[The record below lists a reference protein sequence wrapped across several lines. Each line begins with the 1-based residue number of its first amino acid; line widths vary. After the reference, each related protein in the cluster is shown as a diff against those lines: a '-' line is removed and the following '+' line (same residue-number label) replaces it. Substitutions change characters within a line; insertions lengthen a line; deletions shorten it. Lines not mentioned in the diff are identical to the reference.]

1 MAGAKPAVHV
11 VQLKTIQVPELL
23 VKGNKFIKWDDS
35 STIGVPV
42 TLRVDPKG
50 YFLYW
55 RDQNKDMDALDIS
68 YIRDTRTGKQ
78 AKVPK
83 MDKLRETCSIGPSDI
98 PLEDKTVTIAYGN
111 DMVNVEFINFV
122 CASRELAALLC
133 EELLKY
139 ANNLLALNGSCLT
152 FLDKAHTRLTHVL
165 DVNGK
170 IPVKNII
177 KMISKDNKEDR
188 RRIEKA
194 LEAMG
199 FKASKTDTID
209 PNKFTFDD
217 FFTFYRH
224 LLGRTEVDQVFE
236 EIGAKKKPYLTSEQ
250 FVKFL
255 NDTQRDPRLNEIL
268 YPYFTSK
275 QALDLI
281 HTYETKP
288 NMSAKGHFSQ
298 EGFLKFLMS
307 EDNNLIP
314 AQSLDLSQDMG
325 QPLSHY
331 FINSSH
337 NTYLTGHQ
345 LTGKSSVEI
354 YSQVLLSG
362 CRCIELDCWDGK
374 AADEEPMITHGFT
387 MCTEIPFKDVIEA
400 IAVSAF
406 KTSEYPVILSFENHC
421 SQKQQAKMAAYCRN
435 IFGDMLLVDPLEG
448 FPIEPGYPLPSPE
461 LLKRKIIV
469 KNRKKHFH
477 KKQQQNNTQQKAPTQ
492 RINRKQNSV
501 SEDMSASLTGS
512 LAAGDD
518 GSGAGV
524 VVAVKLGQ
532 PDSVEGPDEPVD
544 EEESE
549 SSESD
554 DDDEVTGL
562 TEEEERERKRR
573 IQERLKQE
581 KGTAGSEAEA
591 GMEMSALVNYVQ
603 PVHFHS
609 FDMSEKKGRAYEISS
624 FVETQATNLLKEY
637 PVEFVKYNKKQ
648 LIRIYPRATRFNSTN
663 FMPQIFWNAGCQL
676 VALNF
681 QTLDLAMQLNLGI
694 FEYNNRS
701 GYILKPD
708 FMRRLDKH
716 FDPFA
721 ESVVDGIVA
730 GTVTFKVIAGQ
741 FLSDKK
747 VGTYVE
753 VDMFGLPT
761 DTHRK
766 KFRTRTVP
774 NNGINP
780 VYDEPPFVFKKVV
793 LPNLAVIRIGVYE
806 ETGKMIGH
814 RVLSVESLRPG
825 YRHVNLRNECNQPLL
840 LPSLFVHI
848 SVKDYVMDM
857 HADFAEAL
865 ADPMKHLSKMTKHKM
880 QLEVF
885 TDDEGEPVST
895 PATNGNEE
903 ESEKKVSQSTEEP
916 PFNPPPRVN
925 RNGSLPNVFN
935 NGVNEAP
942 RLTRT
947 PSNPHSTVMK
957 KDSAFSNSSDN
968 SGSMNLRSRF
978 SEPDLLIPTPLS
990 KLKEE
995 KAVFKMIS
1003 KRDKDLELLKKKH
1016 EKAQDSMRE
1025 IHAVR
1030 EEKLQQQQLK
1040 ERAALEKAHQ
1050 KLMKKAGKS
1059 GTVSQ
1064 VQTDN
1069 DEKLS
1074 KLLQDHEEQLKG
1086 LRKSHA
1092 EVYVAMCRDQ
1102 FQAELEVHMKHSG
1115 PIYDTLQTVMDQ
1127 DHRDHEQRF
1136 KAIHDHEVK
1145 ELTKRMEVQTKEEM
1159 RALQKKSKDKQAFS
1173 RLKRENQKRHIDT
1186 VVSERQ
1192 KLKEILENRLDDLK
1206 KRHDVIK
1213 EELTSDKKS
1222 TEQQY
1227 SEQFT
1232 AKYCRIQDQ
1241 FRSLLEVDIS
1251 ITQPTSNAK
1260 RGDSLYMTDVY
1271 QV

>member
-1 MAGAKPAVHV
+1 MKLQQPYTALNKKGIKENVI
-11 VQLKTIQVPELL
+11 KTNKEETIHFMEILL
-23 VKGNKFIKWDDS
+23 
-35 STIGVPV
+35 
-42 TLRVDPKG
+42 
-50 YFLYW
+50 
-55 RDQNKDMDALDIS
+55 DMDALDIS

-637 PVEFVKYNKKQ
+637 PVEF
-648 LIRIYPRATRFNSTN
+648 
-663 FMPQIFWNAGCQL
+663 IFWNAGCQL

-885 TDDEGEPVST
+885 TDDEGEPV
-895 PATNGNEE
+895 
-903 ESEKKVSQSTEEP
+903 K
-916 PFNPPPRVN
+916 
-925 RNGSLPNVFN
+925 
-935 NGVNEAP
+935 
-942 RLTRT
+942 
-947 PSNPHSTVMK
+947 
-957 KDSAFSNSSDN
+957 
-968 SGSMNLRSRF
+968 
-978 SEPDLLIPTPLS
+978 PDLLIPTPLS

-1016 EKAQDSMRE
+1016 E
-1025 IHAVR
+1025 
-1030 EEKLQQQQLK
+1030 K

-1074 KLLQDHEEQLKG
+1074 KLLQDHEEQ
-1086 LRKSHA
+1086 
-1092 EVYVAMCRDQ
+1092 
-1102 FQAELEVHMKHSG
+1102 
-1115 PIYDTLQTVMDQ
+1115 
-1127 DHRDHEQRF
+1127 
-1136 KAIHDHEVK
+1136 
-1145 ELTKRMEVQTKEEM
+1145 
-1159 RALQKKSKDKQAFS
+1159 
-1173 RLKRENQKRHIDT
+1173 
-1186 VVSERQ
+1186 
-1192 KLKEILENRLDDLK
+1192 
-1206 KRHDVIK
+1206 
-1213 EELTSDKKS
+1213 

-1251 ITQPTSNAK
+1251 ITQPTSNVVIFK
-1260 RGDSLYMTDVY
+1260 I
-1271 QV
+1271 

>member
-1 MAGAKPAVHV
+1 MAGAKLAVHV
-11 VQLKTIQVPELL
+11 VQLKPVIVPETL
-23 VKGNKFIKWDDS
+23 VKGNKFIKWDDN
-35 STIGVPV
+35 STIGLPV

-50 YFLYW
+50 YYLYW
-55 RDQNKDMDALDIS
+55 RDQNKDMDCLDIS
-68 YIRDTRTGKQ
+68 YIRDTRTGKY

-83 MDKLRETCSIGPSDI
+83 DGKLRETCLIGPSDV

-111 DMVNVEFINFV
+111 DMVNIEFYNFV
-122 CASRELAALLC
+122 CASRELATFLC

-152 FLDKAHTRLTHVL
+152 FLEKAHTRLTHVL

-170 IPVKNII
+170 IPVKNITR
-177 KMISKDNKEDR
+177 MITKDNKDDKKR
-188 RRIEKA
+188 VEKA
-194 LEAMG
+194 LETMD

-224 LLGRTEVDQVFE
+224 LIGRTEVDKVFD

-281 HTYETKP
+281 NKYETKP
-288 NMSAKGHFSQ
+288 SMAAKGHFSQ
-298 EGFLKFLMS
+298 EGFLKFLMG

-314 AQSLDLSQDMG
+314 AEHLDLNQDMT

-345 LTGKSSVEI
+345 LTGKSSVEV

-374 AADEEPMITHGFT
+374 GADEEPMITHGFT
-387 MCTEIPFKDVIEA
+387 MCTEVPFKDVIEA
-400 IAVSAF
+400 IAHSAF
-406 KTSEYPVILSFENHC
+406 KTSDYPVILSFENHC
-421 SQKQQAKMAAYCRN
+421 SQKQQAKMAAHCRN
-435 IFGDMLLVDPLEG
+435 IFGDMLLIDPLDG
-448 FPIEPGYPLPSPE
+448 FPLEPNFPLPSPE

-469 KNRKKHFH
+469 KNRKKHYH
-477 KKQQQNNTQQKAPTQ
+477 KKQIPAEQTKTPTTNP
-492 RINRKQNSV
+492 RTSRKQVSVDNSGG
-501 SEDMSASLTGS
+501 EEMSTSLTGT
-512 LAAGDD
+512 LPPAVEEVPPTPTATEKPPD
-518 GSGAGV
+518 GN
-524 VVAVKLGQ
+524 
-532 PDSVEGPDEPVD
+532 VEDQGEL
-544 EEESE
+544 EESD

-554 DDDEVTGL
+554 DDDEVPGL
-562 TEEEERERKRR
+562 TE
-573 IQERLKQE
+573 ERLKQE

-591 GMEMSALVNYVQ
+591 GSEMSALVNYVQ

-609 FDMSEKKGRAYEISS
+609 FEVSDKKGRAYEISS

-637 PVEFVKYNKKQ
+637 PVEFVNYNKRQ
-648 LIRIYPRATRFNSTN
+648 MSRIYPRGTRVDSSN

-694 FEYNNRS
+694 FEYNCRS

-708 FMRRLDKH
+708 FMRRFDKH

-730 GTVTFKVIAGQ
+730 GTVSVKVISGQ
-741 FLSDKK
+741 FLSDKR
-747 VGTYVE
+747 VSTYVE

-766 KFRTRTVP
+766 KFRSRTVQ

-814 RVLSVESLRPG
+814 RVLYVQALRPG
-825 YRHVNLRNECNQPLL
+825 YRHISLRNECNQPLV

-857 HADFAEAL
+857 HAEFAEAL
-865 ADPMKHLSKMTKHKM
+865 ADPLKHLSKMSKHKK

-885 TDDEGEPVST
+885 FPDDDDKVDKVDVGEKDDGAEKRQGKLSDVTRPSEPSFSPMT
-895 PATNGNEE
+895 KNG
-903 ESEKKVSQSTEEP
+903 
-916 PFNPPPRVN
+916 
-925 RNGSLPNVFN
+925 RNGSLPNI
-935 NGVNEAP
+935 NGAP
-942 RLTRT
+942 EPILRRT
-947 PSNPHSTVMK
+947 PSNPHSTLTK
-957 KDSAFSNSSDN
+957 KDSTFSNNSDGSGCMN
-968 SGSMNLRSRF
+968 SLRTRF
-978 SEPDLLIPTPLS
+978 SEPNLLTPTPLRELQ
-990 KLKEE
+990 KE
-995 KAVFKMIS
+995 KAHLKMLH
-1003 KRDKDLELLKKKH
+1003 KREKDLEILKKKH
-1016 EKAQDSMRE
+1016 EKEQDSLRE
-1025 IHAVR
+1025 MHSIR
-1030 EEKLQQQQLK
+1030 EEKLLAQQQK
-1040 ERAALEKAHQ
+1040 ELANISKTHSKLVKRAS
-1050 KLMKKAGKS
+1050 KS
-1059 GTVSQ
+1059 GSAPEVEKE
-1064 VQTDN
+1064 N
-1069 DEKLS
+1069 AAKLDEL
-1074 KLLQDHEEQLKG
+1074 LLQHEQDLKV
-1086 LRKSHA
+1086 LQKSQA
-1092 EVYVAMCRDQ
+1092 EVFVNLCMDQ
-1102 FQAELEVHMKHSG
+1102 YKRELDLSLRHSD
-1115 PIYDTLQTVMDQ
+1115 PIYDTLQLVMDQ
-1127 DHRDHEQRF
+1127 DHKEHEHKL

-1145 ELTKRMEVQTKEEM
+1145 ELTKQMDARTKEEM
-1159 RALQKKSKDKQAFS
+1159 KQLQKKSKDKQAVS

-1186 VVSERQ
+1186 VVAERQ
-1192 KLKEILENRLDDLK
+1192 KLKEMLDNRLDDLRK
-1206 KRHDVIK
+1206 KQEDIKDQLVFDKAEMEKKLVDEFNQKCARLKEQHRHLLELDLTMPRSRDPMDPDLSPLNGGSEHVIK
-1213 EELTSDKKS
+1213 THL
-1222 TEQQY
+1222 
-1227 SEQFT
+1227 
-1232 AKYCRIQDQ
+1232 
-1241 FRSLLEVDIS
+1241 
-1251 ITQPTSNAK
+1251 
-1260 RGDSLYMTDVY
+1260 
-1271 QV
+1271 